1 MQAKKNHD
9 VTDYASTQVNFGGE
23 IMSRARAIAIMTEEG
38 HSQKNIDRWLQ
49 GQDLVRHTAANGVST
64 IAQTILDQLG
74 PMAMR
79 MMGAR
84 QLVGDTR
91 SLMFVIQGCKQFNKI
106 RITLNG
112 MDTYDVEFL
121 RIAKTGKAIRH
132 ETQWGVYHDQL
143 HGIIRWKTGLYLSL

>member
-1 MQAKKNHD
+1 
-9 VTDYASTQVNFGGE
+9 
-23 IMSRARAIAIMTEEG
+23 MS
-38 HSQKNIDRWLQ
+38 
-49 GQDLVRHTAANGVST
+49 DLTRYTAANGHST

-79 MMGAR
+79 MMGAK

-91 SLMFVIQGCKQFNKI
+91 SLMFVIQGCKRFNKI

-121 RIAKTGKAIRH
+121 RIAKTGKVIRH
-132 ETQWGVYHDQL
+132 ETQGGVYHDQL